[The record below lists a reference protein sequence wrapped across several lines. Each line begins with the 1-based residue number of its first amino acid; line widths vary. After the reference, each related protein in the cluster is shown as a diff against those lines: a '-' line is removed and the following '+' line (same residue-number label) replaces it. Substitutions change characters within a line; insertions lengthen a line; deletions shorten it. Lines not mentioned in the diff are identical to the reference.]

1 MTQPNRDVFVDIG
14 VSLVKLLLYSQG
26 LGSAAT
32 GVGEGARLIKGID
45 RLRHK
50 LDMGWQKDQLINR
63 ISQDISDNCSSE
75 HRNISEQ
82 DWRAAAQQVATL
94 IGRLSE
100 KDRVSAGYKWAEL
113 RRNLLK
119 AGGNKLRNDI
129 GDDSAT
135 QAFDVLLE
143 VTCQHITKYF
153 TNDEAA
159 AATLDRLDNIDSN
172 VLELLNRHQNVE
184 ETHVT
189 VGYHFA
195 SIREFAP
202 APLDGREHELNELN
216 NFIFSSDD
224 SWYVIEGKI
233 ACGKTALL
241 ANFVLNPPPNTHVV
255 SYFISRNKYNNNYND
270 FVKCVYAQLSQIF
283 GYEYTITADIDKV
296 TFESLLTRT
305 ARVCRSE
312 KIAKPLVIV
321 IDGIDEDSYHEHPG
335 EANAKPILSLLPTS
349 LPEGVKLVTSSRPG
363 KKYMRGVLPDV
374 PRKLVTL
381 TASPSA
387 AKYIDT
393 DEIERFFKTELS
405 VHIGAFIAA
414 SNGALTVQDL
424 RHLISMK
431 PSGSHVTSRTI
442 KNSIDG
448 CPGRMLISKNIGFGN
463 NEVLAYRLGHDV
475 VLRAIL
481 KELAPDNFGE
491 GNEPDDDEWW
501 AELRRKELDP
511 YRKHIK
517 QWIRNRVKNGWNDKI
532 PGFVLTDACSDL
544 FLNDEEIEASLVL
557 NRERYKELLDRGAQ
571 RFQVLSLINRDSYKM
586 LSLKYHQITKDDLN
600 SLRHV
605 VDFKESLLSTVEC
618 FPHACALFV
627 SHFRATTDEIL
638 NHTKAIPDV
647 RQRLTTV
654 EKVMEAAVDSGRYK
668 EFISFYSSIVDELLQ
683 HTDAQDSV
691 YKTLIHVYAGVAF
704 IWGEPHNIALVRS
717 TLTSLTE
724 SLDTQAYRHPELSH
738 FLLSPISREKLLVD
752 IVVDVVGQ
760 LMHMTEHIKSP
771 TERLQALNKL
781 CLALVAYIGIE
792 EYADHN
798 RFRQL
803 VVNLNESTA
812 KTKQQVSSYL
822 SDMYKTDCLAVDCV
836 HPASSNQRCCIN
848 VTPDYYSNDSHY
860 FMMRMWESRK
870 ELSSSEE
877 MCLNRPDESWGMR
890 RKVQFLMQKTVGLV
904 REGDFREARKFALD
918 AKSFFDSIGNSEDRL
933 LVMNNVSTALTMVGY
948 FQEALD
954 VATDPYEKSITLKRI
969 VEMLVRKKNFGEA
982 RKFAL
987 DAKSFFDSIG
997 NSEDRLLVMNN
1008 VSTALTMVGYFQ
1020 EALDVA
1026 TDPYEKSQIATG
1038 APSDDD
1044 YFFLIGVILGLLDL
1058 KEFCRADKVA
1068 MRIFDPEDVSLVS
1081 LYKVRRLKEHGDVD
1095 QARCVAK
1102 EMMDV
1107 VGDSADSRLLSD
1119 AVSALIEVKEFDL
1132 ALDLTDD
1139 PVNKARV
1146 LTSKVNM
1153 LADKGDYKTARC
1165 VAKEMMD
1172 VVGDSAD
1179 SQLLSDAVS
1188 ALIEVKEFDLAL
1200 DLTDDPVNKAR
1211 VLTSKVNMLANYGED
1226 EMVRQ
1231 VMEDVRRLVG
1241 DIDCGEYRVRAEVLG
1256 CIIVELRRVLGSKEV
1271 APFVEDALTLANS
1284 IGKDNVTP
1292 PGARLSGGW
1301 DVDGKRGLDE
1311 DRCLFYLFRDLMDA
1325 GCIDEA
1331 ERVAGY
1337 VSDLRYSIKCQ
1348 ILLIAPKL
1356 NVECCE
1362 ERVSE
1367 EVSNLFKRIGVSGFG
1382 DEVASAY
1389 GDLAEMCCDV
1399 AGRASIGCDM
1409 RNRLLGM
1416 ARSGIAHSWLYGASV
1431 WDSFD
1436 VLMRV
1441 APELAVRLVDERILA
1456 DPEQGAGPESEAS
1469 RGPEGP
1475 GGDAGSYR

>member
-954 VATDPYEKSITLKRI
+954 VATDPYEKS
-969 VEMLVRKKNFGEA
+969 
-982 RKFAL
+982 
-987 DAKSFFDSIG
+987 
-997 NSEDRLLVMNN
+997 
-1008 VSTALTMVGYFQ
+1008 
-1020 EALDVA
+1020 
-1026 TDPYEKSQIATG
+1026 QIATG

-1044 YFFLIGVILGLLDL
+1044 YFFLIGVIHGLLDL

-1107 VGDSADSRLLSD
+1107 VGDSADSR
-1119 AVSALIEVKEFDL
+1119 
-1132 ALDLTDD
+1132 
-1139 PVNKARV
+1139 
-1146 LTSKVNM
+1146 
-1153 LADKGDYKTARC
+1153 
-1165 VAKEMMD
+1165 
-1172 VVGDSAD
+1172 
-1179 SQLLSDAVS
+1179 LLSDAVS

>member
-691 YKTLIHVYAGVAF
+691 YKTLIYVYAGVAF

-954 VATDPYEKSITLKRI
+954 VATDPYEKS
-969 VEMLVRKKNFGEA
+969 
-982 RKFAL
+982 
-987 DAKSFFDSIG
+987 
-997 NSEDRLLVMNN
+997 
-1008 VSTALTMVGYFQ
+1008 
-1020 EALDVA
+1020 
-1026 TDPYEKSQIATG
+1026 QIATG

-1107 VGDSADSRLLSD
+1107 VGDSADSR
-1119 AVSALIEVKEFDL
+1119 
-1132 ALDLTDD
+1132 
-1139 PVNKARV
+1139 
-1146 LTSKVNM
+1146 
-1153 LADKGDYKTARC
+1153 
-1165 VAKEMMD
+1165 
-1172 VVGDSAD
+1172 
-1179 SQLLSDAVS
+1179 LLSDAVS

>member
-691 YKTLIHVYAGVAF
+691 YKTLIYVYAGVAF

-954 VATDPYEKSITLKRI
+954 VATDPYEKS
-969 VEMLVRKKNFGEA
+969 
-982 RKFAL
+982 
-987 DAKSFFDSIG
+987 
-997 NSEDRLLVMNN
+997 
-1008 VSTALTMVGYFQ
+1008 
-1020 EALDVA
+1020 
-1026 TDPYEKSQIATG
+1026 QIATG

-1107 VGDSADSRLLSD
+1107 VGDSADSR
-1119 AVSALIEVKEFDL
+1119 
-1132 ALDLTDD
+1132 
-1139 PVNKARV
+1139 
-1146 LTSKVNM
+1146 
-1153 LADKGDYKTARC
+1153 
-1165 VAKEMMD
+1165 
-1172 VVGDSAD
+1172 
-1179 SQLLSDAVS
+1179 LLSDAVS

-1456 DPEQGAGPESEAS
+1456 DPEQGTAPESDPDL
-1469 RGPEGP
+1469 GPEGP
-1475 GGDAGSYR
+1475 GGDTGSYR

>member
-954 VATDPYEKSITLKRI
+954 VATDPYEKS
-969 VEMLVRKKNFGEA
+969 
-982 RKFAL
+982 
-987 DAKSFFDSIG
+987 
-997 NSEDRLLVMNN
+997 
-1008 VSTALTMVGYFQ
+1008 
-1020 EALDVA
+1020 
-1026 TDPYEKSQIATG
+1026 QIATG

-1153 LADKGDYKTARC
+1153 LA
-1165 VAKEMMD
+1165 
-1172 VVGDSAD
+1172 
-1179 SQLLSDAVS
+1179 
-1188 ALIEVKEFDLAL
+1188 
-1200 DLTDDPVNKAR
+1200 
-1211 VLTSKVNMLANYGED
+1211 NYGED

-1292 PGARLSGGW
+1292 PGARLSGDR
-1301 DVDGKRGLDE
+1301 DVDGKRGLGQ

>member
-860 FMMRMWESRK
+860 FMMRMWERRK

-904 REGDFREARKFALD
+904 REGDFR
-918 AKSFFDSIGNSEDRL
+918 
-933 LVMNNVSTALTMVGY
+933 
-948 FQEALD
+948 
-954 VATDPYEKSITLKRI
+954 
-969 VEMLVRKKNFGEA
+969 EA

-1095 QARCVAK
+1095 Q
-1102 EMMDV
+1102 
-1107 VGDSADSRLLSD
+1107 
-1119 AVSALIEVKEFDL
+1119 
-1132 ALDLTDD
+1132 
-1139 PVNKARV
+1139 
-1146 LTSKVNM
+1146 
-1153 LADKGDYKTARC
+1153 ARC